1 MPLTVGTRGYL
12 FEPDY
17 TEEELFADGSL
28 HLQKDR
34 VETSVETEGQERD
47 ILWWRH
53 GNYKPMPTELECYC
67 CYEWD
72 LGVTS
77 QLQEISESEDGSATQ
92 TVCITNHSEFPY

>member
-47 ILWWRH
+47 ILW
-53 GNYKPMPTELECYC
+53 
-67 CYEWD
+67 
-72 LGVTS
+72 
-77 QLQEISESEDGSATQ
+77 
-92 TVCITNHSEFPY
+92 